1 MLEFLQPGNVT
12 TTKGL
17 FIGIPNLPNSFTEDY
32 LTTQTAAY
40 KNGRF
45 ILSVLDKFSELITA
59 TDFLSNPNETN
70 KLGVTISEI
79 PIRVDSDTEDRLINI
94 KFIKVLNTLTKSIV
108 TPDIGDPLDES
119 FPTGK
124 FDLNGVFPL
133 AQLLNV
139 GDSVSYAGAVI
150 SETVLLASGLSSLS
164 LTVDGLAFLEA
175 FLRGIYNN
183 VPSQSG
189 GITSVILP
197 YARPVVRVEPSSLL
211 NNVVSFFDGVDAIT
225 NNIFNVLLS
234 INFSVSIRMKI
245 TSDRTTVSTTT

>member
-1 MLEFLQPGNVT
+1 MLEFVQPGSTT

-45 ILSVLDKFSELITA
+45 ILSVLNKFSELITT
-59 TDFLSNPNETN
+59 TDFLLNPNETN
-70 KLGVTISEI
+70 KLGVAINQT

-94 KFIKVLNTLTKSIV
+94 NFVKVLNTLTKSIV

-119 FPTGK
+119 FPIGK
-124 FDLNGVFPL
+124 FDLNDVFPL
-133 AQLLNV
+133 AQLVNV
-139 GDSVSYAGAVI
+139 GDSVSYAGAII
-150 SETVLLASGLSSLS
+150 SETVLLANGLGSLS

-175 FLRGIYNN
+175 FLRGIYANI
-183 VPSQSG
+183 PSQSG

-197 YARPVVRVEPSSLL
+197 YTRPVVRVEPSSLL
-211 NNVVSFFDGVDAIT
+211 NNVVSFFDGVESIT
-225 NNIFNVLLS
+225 NNIFNILLS